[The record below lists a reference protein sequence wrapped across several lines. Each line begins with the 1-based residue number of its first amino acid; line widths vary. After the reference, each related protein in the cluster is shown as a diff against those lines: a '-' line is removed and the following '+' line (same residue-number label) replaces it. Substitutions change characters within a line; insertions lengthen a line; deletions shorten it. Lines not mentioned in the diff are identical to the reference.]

1 MSQELESVK
10 RELELCRSD
19 EIVKEAALIELRRQ
33 WADLVKCR
41 SIEVNV
47 LLNKPTKDETD
58 PKQPSSAE
66 TKKNGKVTK
75 AQKNLQKAKELND
88 EMELMFKDEDFKIKK
103 RRRDN
108 SKINK
113 QQLSRQVQFAD

>member
-1 MSQELESVK
+1 MESLK

-58 PKQPSSAE
+58 PKTPSSP
-66 TKKNGKVTK
+66 THGKKNGKFSK
-75 AQKNLQKAKELND
+75 AQKNLQMAKDLND
-88 EMELMFKDEDFKIKK
+88 EMELMFKDENFKIKK
-103 RRRDN
+103 RKRDN

-113 QQLSRQVQFAD
+113 

>member
-1 MSQELESVK
+1 MESLK

-58 PKQPSSAE
+58 PKTPSSP
-66 TKKNGKVTK
+66 TQGKKNGKFSK
-75 AQKNLQKAKELND
+75 AQKNLQMAKDLND

-103 RRRDN
+103 RKRDN

-113 QQLSRQVQFAD
+113 QQLQRQV

>member
-1 MSQELESVK
+1 MQEHKKAQGDMSQEMESLK

-47 LLNKPTKDETD
+47 LLNKTNETD
-58 PKQPSSAE
+58 TE
-66 TKKNGKVTK
+66 
-75 AQKNLQKAKELND
+75 
-88 EMELMFKDEDFKIKK
+88 
-103 RRRDN
+103 
-108 SKINK
+108 
-113 QQLSRQVQFAD
+113 

>member
-1 MSQELESVK
+1 MESLK

-47 LLNKPTKDETD
+47 LLNKTNKDETD
-58 PKQPSSAE
+58 PK
-66 TKKNGKVTK
+66 
-75 AQKNLQKAKELND
+75 
-88 EMELMFKDEDFKIKK
+88 
-103 RRRDN
+103 
-108 SKINK
+108 
-113 QQLSRQVQFAD
+113 

>member
-88 EMELMFKDEDFKIKK
+88 EMELMFKDEDFKIKR

>member
-1 MSQELESVK
+1 MESVK

-75 AQKNLQKAKELND
+75 A
-88 EMELMFKDEDFKIKK
+88 
-103 RRRDN
+103 
-108 SKINK
+108 
-113 QQLSRQVQFAD
+113 

>member
-1 MSQELESVK
+1 MK

-47 LLNKPTKDETD
+47 LLNKTKTEE
-58 PKQPSSAE
+58 PGLKSPSSPLRV
-66 TKKNGKVTK
+66 KNNGKFTK
-75 AQKNLQKAKELND
+75 A
-88 EMELMFKDEDFKIKK
+88 
-103 RRRDN
+103 
-108 SKINK
+108 
-113 QQLSRQVQFAD
+113 

>member
-1 MSQELESVK
+1 MSQELESLK

-88 EMELMFKDEDFKIKK
+88 EMELMFKDEDFKIKR

>member
-1 MSQELESVK
+1 MESLK

-47 LLNKPTKDETD
+47 LLNKPTKDETN
-58 PKQPSSAE
+58 QPSSPAQA
-66 TKKNGKVTK
+66 KKNGKFTK
-75 AQKNLQKAKELND
+75 AQKNLQMAKDLND

-113 QQLSRQVQFAD
+113 QQL